1 MSCYI
6 VNDKHLS
13 AIIRWACVNNIKAG
27 RIGNPGRYAYQPGQE
42 QEAVNLLHAA
52 NVRSVNA
59 RYNESTPLD
68 GAVYDPPAPLLTP
81 IEVIKA
87 CDGLAY
93 QCDEWEFFE
102 GSEAQTMIR
111 DIQRHAIRQLP
122 GHEAAKW
129 SIE

>member
-6 VNDKHLS
+6 VPDKHIS
-13 AIIRWACVNNIKAG
+13 AIIRWASGEGIRAAYTRG
-27 RIGNPGRYAYQPGQE
+27 DYLYQPGQE

-52 NVRSVNA
+52 NVRSVNE
-59 RYNESTPLD
+59 RYNETTPED
-68 GAVYDPPAPLLTP
+68 GAVYDPMAPSLRP

-93 QCDEWEFFE
+93 QCDEWEGFE
-102 GSEAQTMIR
+102 GSDAQKLIR
-111 DIQRHAIRQLP
+111 EIQSAAIRKLP
-122 GHEAAKW
+122 GYDAAKW

>member
-6 VNDKHLS
+6 VSDKHLS

-27 RIGNPGRYAYQPGQE
+27 WIGGPGRYLYQPGQE
-42 QEAVNLLHAA
+42 QEAVDLLHAA

-59 RYNESTPLD
+59 RYREDTPLD
-68 GAVYDPPAPLLTP
+68 GAVYDPVAPTLRP

-93 QCDEWEFFE
+93 QCDEWEGFE
-102 GSEAQTMIR
+102 GSDAQKLIQ
-111 DIQRHAIRQLP
+111 DIQREALRKLP
-122 GHEAAKW
+122 GYDTAKW